1 MKTLR
6 RLLVIAALL
15 GAVQCA
21 WAAPMQ
27 TMVGQRLNAA
37 AESFVATAV
46 AASPVEVRSL
56 YRIPDRTLPNG
67 AIVLKPHWPSGAI
80 APAAGF
86 RGRLNVPV
94 SLLVGGVIVDE
105 VLVQVQVGPDG
116 AASSTQFARGPQGLA
131 TLLRQGDPVRVRM
144 QGSGL
149 RFDMLGVVQQP
160 GNAGERIRVAVQG
173 PYRVLF
179 ATIVSD
185 REVTVE
191 PEP

>member
-1 MKTLR
+1 MKMLR
-6 RLLVIAALL
+6 GLLVIAALL
-15 GAVQCA
+15 GMAQCT

-27 TMVGQRLNAA
+27 AMAGQRLNAA

-46 AASPVEVRSL
+46 AASPVDVRSL

-67 AIVLKPHWPSGAI
+67 AIVLKPHWPSGSI
-80 APAAGF
+80 APVAGF

-105 VLVQVQVGPDG
+105 VLVQVQVGPEG

-149 RFDMLGVVQQP
+149 RFDLLGVVQQP
-160 GNAGERIRVAVQG
+160 GNAGQRVRVAVQG